1 MKILAFDCSSK
12 TMAVAIGED
21 QTVLASAEAA
31 DNRNHAPHLM
41 PMIDDLFAK
50 TKMKPRDI
58 DVIGVTVGP
67 GSFTGLRIGIATAK
81 GFGDMLNIPL
91 IPLSSL
97 DALALNYK
105 GYRGILVPI
114 LDARKSQVY
123 AAVYDNRKG
132 EMKKLLEET
141 AVDPL
146 TDLAAVLEE
155 FDDILFFGDAVEN
168 WHGAIEERYG
178 KRCTFGVDP
187 YHGIRGAAL
196 IALTAGAERAVS
208 AEEILPKYIRGVD
221 AVAKFADVTIDEM
234 KAADIEELLVLE
246 KTAFPVPWTENMFKN
261 ELSNAYGRYWVLRSN
276 QRITAYGGF
285 WLVCGECHITNIAVH
300 EDFRRQGQGKAILEH
315 LIQMAQLYGA
325 HDITLEVRPS
335 NEAALTMYQRHG
347 FLQKGLRKHYYE
359 DNGEDAVIMWLHLPD
374 MTQKKPWR

>member
-12 TMAVAIGED
+12 TMAAAIGEGP
-21 QTVLASAEAA
+21 TVLAAAEAA
-31 DNRNHAPHLM
+31 DNRNHAPYLM
-41 PMIDDLFAK
+41 PMIDGLLAK
-50 TKMKPRDI
+50 TEMKPQDI

-105 GYRGILVPI
+105 GYHGILVPI

-123 AAVYDNRKG
+123 AAVYDNRNG
-132 EMKKLLEET
+132 EMKKILKDT
-141 AVDPL
+141 AVSPL
-146 TDLAAVLEE
+146 TELAAELGG

-168 WHGAIEERYG
+168 WRGEIEECYG
-178 KRCTFGVDP
+178 ERCSFGVDP
-187 YHGIRGAAL
+187 YHGIRGEAL

-208 AEEILPKYIRGVD
+208 SEELLPVYLRSVD
-221 AVAKFADVTIDEM
+221 AVAKFADFTVDEM

-261 ELSNAYGRYWVLRSN
+261 ELTNAYGHYWVLRSN
-276 QRITAYGGF
+276 QHVTAYGGF
-285 WLVCGECHITNIAVH
+285 WLVCDECHITNIAVH

-335 NEAALTMYQRHG
+335 NEAALTLYKSHG

-359 DNGEDAVIMWLHLPD
+359 DNGEDAIIMWLHLPD